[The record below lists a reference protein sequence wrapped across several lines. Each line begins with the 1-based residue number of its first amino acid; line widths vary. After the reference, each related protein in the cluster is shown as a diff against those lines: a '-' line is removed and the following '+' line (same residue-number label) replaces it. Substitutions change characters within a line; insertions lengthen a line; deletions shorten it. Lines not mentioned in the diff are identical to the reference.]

1 LDQTKRQVVIQLKS
15 LGFRIGK
22 ERYIKDLGYDVV
34 RGLESKR
41 GKVVPGDKLP
51 KNTVIDLVLG
61 DGLVKRSSTN

>member
-1 LDQTKRQVVIQLKS
+1 MVIQLKS

-34 RGLESKR
+34 RGLEIKSK
-41 GKVVPGDKLP
+41 KVVPGDKLP

-61 DGLVKRSSTN
+61 DGLVKRDPKK